1 MLWRLRCKEMR
12 MRMTRRKR
20 KFGEESL
27 SLELGNVVGSHGFG
41 KERPA
46 RKESGRPRIDTTES
60 SGRRI
65 PSPTLQFTE
74 EMNVI

>member
-12 MRMTRRKR
+12 MRRRKR

-46 RKESGRPRIDTTES
+46 RKESGRRES
-60 SGRRI
+60 
-65 PSPTLQFTE
+65 TLPKVQE
-74 EMNVI
+74 GESHPQHCNSRKK